1 MADIA
6 SDREKQLTETVELLS
21 ETLALLVETKLG
33 NTTGTRELAAALR
46 ECSSAP
52 FSIPK
57 RAALREALD
66 LTREHLG
73 DGIA

>member
-6 SDREKQLTETVELLS
+6 SDREKQLTETVELLA
-21 ETLALLVETKLG
+21 ETLALLVETQLS
-33 NTTGTRELAAALR
+33 NTTGKRELVAGLR

-52 FSIPK
+52 FSLPK

-66 LTREHLG
+66 RTREHLG
-73 DGIA
+73 DGI